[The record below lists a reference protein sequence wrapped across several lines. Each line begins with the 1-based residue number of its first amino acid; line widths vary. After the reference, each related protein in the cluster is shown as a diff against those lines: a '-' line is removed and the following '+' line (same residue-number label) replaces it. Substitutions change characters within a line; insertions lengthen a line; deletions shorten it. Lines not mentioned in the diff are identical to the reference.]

1 MSENI
6 KEALEYAVDLS
17 RDAEPILIDDAG
29 DEWYDANRYNMKPL
43 ESPVYLP
50 KTMELSTLTGLV
62 DYIKSGLNELNEQ
75 NLIVQ
80 VAGPRLV
87 NVYAE
92 DECMYKKRAHLVEV
106 SAIGL
111 IPNLTLDYYMDQE
124 TFNIELQSKYEDA
137 NDRNLLLEFTS
148 KVKVESGSETTDN
161 GVSQITTIKN
171 GAASLTKA
179 VVPNPV
185 NLKPRRTFLEVEQP
199 ASLFVFRMNK
209 QGELGL
215 FEADGGAWRLE
226 AIQNIA
232 NYLKEQLKDHENVTI
247 LA

>member
-1 MSENI
+1 
-6 KEALEYAVDLS
+6 
-17 RDAEPILIDDAG
+17 
-29 DEWYDANRYNMKPL
+29 MKPL

-92 DECMYKKRAHLVEV
+92 DECMYKKRAHLIEV

-171 GAASLTKA
+171 GAASL
-179 VVPNPV
+179 
-185 NLKPRRTFLEVEQP
+185 
-199 ASLFVFRMNK
+199 FVFRMNK

-232 NYLKEQLKDHENVTI
+232 NYLKEQLKDHGNVTI

>member
-1 MSENI
+1 
-6 KEALEYAVDLS
+6 
-17 RDAEPILIDDAG
+17 
-29 DEWYDANRYNMKPL
+29 
-43 ESPVYLP
+43 
-50 KTMELSTLTGLV
+50 MELSTLTGLV

-92 DECMYKKRAHLVEV
+92 DECMYKKRAHLIEV

-148 KVKVESGSETTDN
+148 KVKVESGSENDRQWRVSNHDN
-161 GVSQITTIKN
+161 
-171 GAASLTKA
+171 
-179 VVPNPV
+179 
-185 NLKPRRTFLEVEQP
+185 
-199 ASLFVFRMNK
+199 
-209 QGELGL
+209 
-215 FEADGGAWRLE
+215 
-226 AIQNIA
+226 
-232 NYLKEQLKDHENVTI
+232 
-247 LA
+247 